1 MVVTGEDHNLVATRH
16 RAREAHRRVYSFRSG
31 ADKTRALIA
40 REFTKEFRRLARER
54 RLRSHLN
61 AQVELVLQ
69 HPGDE
74 LRRVPE
80 EARAESIEQI
90 NVLIVV
96 DVPQL
101 RAGRLG
107 HDDLVNHLL
116 PQPVETGGS
125 ARVGVPLAV
134 LLSLSLRA
142 GGALRIPL
150 NQGIEVTPLD
160 LGQGNV
166 TGATEILRW
175 NKCLGH
181 GSVRE
186 HSRRSDG
193 RGGWQAGRCA
203 IALPY
208 GNPHRLQQGQLLLE
222 HRGLLRQQLL
232 KSVCSRR
239 ED

>member
-1 MVVTGEDHNLVATRH
+1 M
-16 RAREAHRRVYSFRSG
+16 
-31 ADKTRALIA
+31 
-40 REFTKEFRRLARER
+40 
-54 RLRSHLN
+54 
-61 AQVELVLQ
+61 
-69 HPGDE
+69 
-74 LRRVPE
+74 
-80 EARAESIEQI
+80 
-90 NVLIVV
+90 
-96 DVPQL
+96 
-101 RAGRLG
+101 
-107 HDDLVNHLL
+107 
-116 PQPVETGGS
+116 
-125 ARVGVPLAV
+125 
-134 LLSLSLRA
+134 LSLGFRA

-150 NQGIEVTPLD
+150 NQGIEVPPLTV
-160 LGQGNV
+160 GQGNV